1 MTITKA
7 IEYLEW
13 KFTKSGVKPSK
24 KDIEAYNSIIDYKEL
39 QETKTLQEN
48 ELLAKLWIHQLI
60 LLNET
65 QMYSAERSIQVIDE
79 ILSKSVYDWAKKMHE
94 QANIM
99 RFKTLLDTKEY
110 KDALINLEYDKIKEI
125 GSKLIDE
132 KKHEFDK
139 ALKNE
144 IKEENIIK
152 FIKQQIT
159 RIINKFEK

>member
-1 MTITKA
+1 MNIQKA
-7 IEYLEW
+7 LSHFEYKFKNNW
-13 KFTKSGVKPSK
+13 KPTQ
-24 KDIEAYNSIIDYKEL
+24 KDIEAYNAIVEYKEL
-39 QETKTLQEN
+39 QETKSLSEN
-48 ELLAKLWIHQLI
+48 ESLAKLWIHQLI

-65 QMYSAERSIQVIDE
+65 EMYSAERAIQVIDE

-132 KKHEFDK
+132 KKVEFYK
-139 ALKNE
+139 ALNSDV
-144 IKEENIIK
+144 KEENIIK

>member
-1 MTITKA
+1 MTINKV
-7 IEYLEW
+7 IEHMEW
-13 KFTKSGVKPSK
+13 RFTKSGFKPSK
-24 KDIEAYNSIIDYKEL
+24 RDIEAYNSIIEYKEL
-39 QETKTLQEN
+39 QESQSLSEN
-48 ELLAKLWIHQLI
+48 ECLAKLWIHQLI

-65 QMYSAERSIQVIDE
+65 QMYSAERAIQVIDE
-79 ILSKSVYDWAKKMHE
+79 ILSKSVYDWANKMHE

-139 ALKNE
+139 ALKAE

-152 FIKQQIT
+152 FIKQQIN